1 MISDNEYQIVT
12 ALIEKVSSLA
22 PSAFDAALNSALLN
36 IIDDAESSGREAK
49 FEIVSHSLT
58 PVQDGFLVSFLFK
71 LMAE

>member
-12 ALIEKVSSLA
+12 ALLDKVSSPV

-58 PVQDGFLVSFLFK
+58 PVQGGFLVSFLFK
-71 LMAE
+71 LLTK